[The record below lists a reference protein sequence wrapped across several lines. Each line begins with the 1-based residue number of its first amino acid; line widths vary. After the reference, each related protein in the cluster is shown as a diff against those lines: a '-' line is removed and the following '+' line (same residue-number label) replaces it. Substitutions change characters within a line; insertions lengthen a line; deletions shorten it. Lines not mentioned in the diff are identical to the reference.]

1 MKSTRLVSLMIA
13 LACFACRG
21 DDDDGDGD
29 DTGDDTADD
38 TADDASDDASDD
50 GGDAVTIYDVQ
61 SEGMAVGTAVNL
73 SGVIVTAVDSFG
85 GRTGGVY
92 VQEVD
97 GGPFS
102 GVLVFLRGSEGAGL
116 VPGDIVDVVGGVK
129 DEFSFDEDPGS
140 LTEIAAPDGGSI
152 VVTKTGTGEV
162 PAPELVDPIALA
174 ADDAESEKWEGVLVE
189 FENVRVNTAP
199 EGVSSSD
206 PSLLEVAVTGP
217 YAVQGALIDLDGITA
232 GTCYSSIVGI
242 GDYFF
247 TYKIQPRSADDLTE
261 GEDGDCLPPE
271 DDEALCGDELDNDYD
286 GLTDCQ
292 DTACIESVAA
302 CAPVELSVEEIRT
315 GEAADGDRVT
325 LTDVVVVG
333 VSEADPKGDPRN
345 RNFWVQDAAAGAL
358 NGGIAVFWPEESS
371 QGPLPENIV
380 VGATL
385 TFDATVDEF
394 PCLDDECIDNPLIQ
408 LSFASEP
415 EAGTAATPVP
425 LAAELAD
432 IANDPDAIPYLGT
445 LVTVEDLE
453 VVSGPDDFGVF
464 VVGDGTDELT
474 VEDDIFEVEATEGE
488 CYSSLT
494 GVVYRSIFDGTLML
508 LPRSADDVVVVACP

>member
-21 DDDDGDGD
+21 DDDDGGD

-38 TADDASDDASDD
+38 VADDASDDASDD

-61 SEGMAVGTAVNL
+61 SDEMAVGTPVEL
-73 SGVIVTAVDSFG
+73 SGVIVTAVDTFG

-92 VQEVD
+92 VQEPD

-102 GVLVFLRGSEGAGL
+102 GVLVFVRGTEGAEL

-140 LTEIAAPDGGSI
+140 LTEIAAPDGGAI
-152 VVTKTGTGEV
+152 VITKTGSGEV
-162 PAPELVDPIALA
+162 PAPEVVDPIALS

-189 FENVRVNTAP
+189 FENVRVNVAP

-206 PSLLEVAVTGP
+206 PSLLEMAVTGP
-217 YAVQGALIDLDGITA
+217 YAVQGGLIDLAGIAA

-247 TYKIQPRSADDLTE
+247 TYKIQPRSADDLVT
-261 GEDGDCLPPE
+261 GADGDCLPPE
-271 DDEALCGDELDNDYD
+271 DDEALCGDEMDNDYD
-286 GLTDCQ
+286 GQTDCQ
-292 DTACIESVAA
+292 DAACIESVAA
-302 CAPVELSVEEIRT
+302 CAPEELSIEQIRT
-315 GEAADGDRVT
+315 GAAADGDRVT

-333 VSEADPKGDPRN
+333 VSAPDEKGEPTN

-358 NGGIAVFWPEESS
+358 NGGIVVFWPEESS

-394 PCLDDECIDNPLIQ
+394 PCLDDSCSDNPLIQ
-408 LSFASEP
+408 LTFASVP
-415 EAGTAATPVP
+415 EVGAAATPVP

-445 LVTVEDLE
+445 LVTIADVA
-453 VVSGPDDFGVF
+453 VVTPPNQFGVF
-464 VVGDGTDELT
+464 TVGDGTDELT
-474 VEDDIFEVEATEGE
+474 VEEDIFEHEAAEDE
-488 CYSSLT
+488 CYAFLT
-494 GVVYRSIFDGTLML
+494 GVAYRSIFDGRLIL
-508 LPRSADDVVVVACP
+508 LPRSAEDVVTGPCP